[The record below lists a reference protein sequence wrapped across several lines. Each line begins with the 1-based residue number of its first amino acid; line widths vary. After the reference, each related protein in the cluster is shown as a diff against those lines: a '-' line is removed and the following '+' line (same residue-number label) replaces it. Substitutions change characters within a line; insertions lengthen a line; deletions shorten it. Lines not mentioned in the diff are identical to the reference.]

1 MCQSR
6 CAMRCA
12 MTYACDQPHRIEA
25 MIRWHAS
32 LPRDRCTRSWWLSLI
47 EFAVPV
53 SPKGFSF
60 YIKSSNQTTKRWRI
74 LHQRGPSSWH
84 LLTTFPP
91 PWGIPWDWRS
101 TGSRSDRQPT
111 SQVKKL
117 SQDFFCVPRNRV
129 KAALRTKKNEETTQS
144 WEVPR
149 THPSFARKNL
159 ENLLTSVRTKA
170 VQGSTPR
177 HLLDFSWDSP
187 SWRRNP
193 PGY

>member
-25 MIRWHAS
+25 MIRWQAS

-60 YIKSSNQTTKRWRI
+60 YIKSSNQTTKRWRFFFTKGDH
-74 LHQRGPSSWH
+74 LHGIFSQHFLPPGESLGTGV
-84 LLTTFPP
+84 LLAAAQ
-91 PWGIPWDWRS
+91 
-101 TGSRSDRQPT
+101 TGSRPR
-111 SQVKKL
+111 SQL
-117 SQDFFCVPRNRV
+117 AVPRNFMCPKKSGESRS
-129 KAALRTKKNEETTQS
+129 KNKKIIKTTKS

-170 VQGSTPR
+170 VQGSTPG

>member
-25 MIRWHAS
+25 MIRWQAS

-129 KAALRTKKNEETTQS
+129 KAALRTKKMKKQLSLERSPGPTQVLPGKI
-144 WEVPR
+144 WRICWHLCEQR
-149 THPSFARKNL
+149 QFRAR
-159 ENLLTSVRTKA
+159 
-170 VQGSTPR
+170 
-177 HLLDFSWDSP
+177 
-187 SWRRNP
+187 P
-193 PGY
+193 PVIC